1 MDEEK
6 ILGPLT
12 LRQFLYSAGSFVAIF
27 FAYTYLD
34 TKLSIP
40 IIIVTV
46 GFFISGFISHPAV
59 TIDENY
65 IKLKRSNCVNLED
78 FQRWLRKKI
87 AMVQSQISIRES
99 RGLVPDPKLD
109 DALRMFQSAMQ
120 NIR

>member
-6 ILGPLT
+6 IFGPLT
-12 LRQFLYSAGSFVAIF
+12 LRQFLYSAGSFGVIF
-27 FAYTYLD
+27 FAYTYLEL
-34 TKLSIP
+34 KLSIP
-40 IIIVTV
+40 IIIVAV